1 MILRDDYQS
10 IVLNAISLFLFDW
23 MKCMEENKKN
33 ADREQQAVEYNHQNT
48 SKIDKI
54 NNSFSCN
61 LKKKN

>member
-1 MILRDDYQS
+1 
-10 IVLNAISLFLFDW
+10 

-61 LKKKN
+61 LKKKKLIKVVQTKRKQT